1 MSTAALALLAA
12 VAAVIVAGLVAVMVV
27 RTRRA
32 SEQRL
37 DEGLVAIGER
47 MDALAHELAANRRAD
62 ARGRAAD
69 ALVESLGQA
78 LDLDEVARPV
88 RRGRRSAHGVAGATV
103 AVEVDGVPL
112 TATAGLAAGAA
123 ADGAAGD
130 GRRPAGRQRR
140 AGGRDLVPLRRG
152 RGRPGAAAIRSAIAI
167 PLRDRERPARLPDR
181 LRLQRGSAG
190 HRAATSRLLEAI
202 AEPHRSRDRG
212 GARAARRTAGAAGV
226 DPLTG
231 LGSRQALHETLALEV
246 ARAHRHGHRLAVCSF
261 DIDDFKQTNTGSGT
275 SMATRSSLADRAS
288 VLREMLRPDDL
299 AYRSGGD
306 EFAVILP
313 DAGRIEGEAPV
324 RARPGDA
331 APPADSASP
340 TVSLSA
346 GIAELKPDDDGVSLF
361 ERSERALQRAKQAGK
376 GTAA

>member
-12 VAAVIVAGLVAVMVV
+12 VAAVIVAGVVAALVL

-47 MDALAHELAANRRAD
+47 MDALAHELAATVERMRED
-62 ARGRAAD
+62 ALRTR
-69 ALVESLGQA
+69 LVESLGQA
-78 LDLDEVARPV
+78 LDLGEVLARC
-88 RRGRRSAHGVAGATV
+88 AEAAAALHGVAAATV

-112 TATAGLAAGAA
+112 TATAGLAAGTAERPDA
-123 ADGAAGD
+123 GLVGGPPDGSTV
-130 GRRPAGRQRR
+130 R
-140 AGGRDLVPLRRG
+140 AVGISYHYPVEANAS
-152 RGRPGAAAIRSAIAI
+152 GAAAIRSAVAI
-167 PLRDRERPARLPDR
+167 PLASGNGQLGFLTVFGCSEDPPVT
-181 LRLQRGSAG
+181 GSDFQI
-190 HRAATSRLLEAI
+190 LEAI
-202 AEPHRSRDRG
+202 AEHTSAAIEVARVRS
-212 GARAARRTAGAAGV
+212 AARPALGV

-261 DIDDFKQTNTGSGT
+261 DIDDFKQANARLGNLDGD
-275 SMATRSSLADRAS
+275 AILIAVAEA
-288 VLREMLRPDDL
+288 LRHMLRPDDL

-313 DAGRIEGEAPV
+313 GAGRIEGEALY
-324 RARPGDA
+324 ARVQGTLRRR
-331 APPADSASP
+331 ADSP
-340 TVSLSA
+340 TPGVSLSA